1 MCAGLEGY
9 IGSGHVGDE
18 QDWKST
24 AGMMFLFIYMAI
36 NSIFQKRRIFALSSC
51 EAEYIALRLIAC
63 QSIWMKGEV

>member
-1 MCAGLEGY
+1 MCY
-9 IGSGHVGDE
+9 IGCGHVGDE

-36 NSIFQKRRIFALSSC
+36 NSIFQKQWIFELSSC

-63 QSIWMKGEV
+63 QSIWWRGKS